1 MSTPIGVSH
10 EHAIVHEAE
19 SAAATESITGAI
31 AVVLAILGLIGVL
44 PGVFAAV
51 STIAVG
57 VALAVAGSA
66 LAAHYARTLGG
77 NELVYERHEGER
89 GMRME
94 ALASVGGVVL
104 GILAL
109 IGVSPITLLAI
120 AAIVLGGALL
130 MVGGSAARVESLS
143 RSQVAAGTRHVPL
156 EHAPYVATGSDL
168 LVGVGAIVLGI
179 LGLSGHAPQTLT
191 LIAMLGI
198 GAAVL
203 LNGSTIAARLFG
215 LVS

>member
-10 EHAIVHEAE
+10 EHAVVHEAE

-44 PGVFAAV
+44 SGVFAAV

-66 LAAHYARTLGG
+66 LATHYGKTLRT
-77 NELVYERHEGER
+77 NDLVYERHEGER

-94 ALASVGGVVL
+94 ALAAVAGVVL

-109 IGVSPITLLAI
+109 IGVSALTLLPV

-130 MVGGSAARVESLS
+130 MVGGSAARVESLMRSEVVSGS
-143 RSQVAAGTRHVPL
+143 RGML

-168 LVGVGAIVLGI
+168 LVGVGAVVLGI
-179 LGLSGHAPQTLT
+179 LGLSGHNPQTLT

>member
-10 EHAIVHEAE
+10 ERAIVHEAE

-44 PGVFAAV
+44 SGVFAAV

-66 LAAHYARTLGG
+66 LAAHYTRTLSG
-77 NELVYERHEGER
+77 NELVFERHEGER

-109 IGVSPITLLAI
+109 IGVSPMTLLPV

-130 MVGGSAARVESLS
+130 MVGGSAARVESIT
-143 RSQVAAGTRHVPL
+143 RSQVASGAPHIAL
-156 EHAPYVATGSDL
+156 QHAPYVATGSDL
-168 LVGVGAIVLGI
+168 LVGVGAVVLGI
-179 LGLSGHAPQTLT
+179 LGLSGHAPLT
-191 LIAMLGI
+191 LAIISMLGI

>member
-10 EHAIVHEAE
+10 EHAVVHEAE

-44 PGVFAAV
+44 SGVFAAV

-66 LAAHYARTLGG
+66 LATHYGKTLRT
-77 NELVYERHEGER
+77 NDLVYERHEGER

-94 ALASVGGVVL
+94 ALAAVAGVVL

-109 IGVSPITLLAI
+109 IGVSALTLLPV

-130 MVGGSAARVESLS
+130 MVGGSASRVESLMRSEIVSGS
-143 RSQVAAGTRHVPL
+143 RGML

-168 LVGVGAIVLGI
+168 LVGGGAVVLGI
-179 LGLSGHAPQTLT
+179 LGLSGHNPQTLT

-203 LNGSTIAARLFG
+203 LNGSTIATRLFG